1 MNPILKLYIPFN
13 QLHGIYSLSPICVPG
28 YRKALDKIL
37 YYKNALP
44 CGSPPPLGER
54 LFQKIEWL
62 ICPPPLNLIAGCRA
76 MTPPTLPITEWNNY
90 SS

>member
-1 MNPILKLYIPFN
+1 MLLVFYCHRKPFYANIIYTLNPILKLYIPFN

-28 YRKALDKIL
+28 YRKALDQIL

-54 LFQKIEWL
+54 LFQKIE
-62 ICPPPLNLIAGCRA
+62 
-76 MTPPTLPITEWNNY
+76 
-90 SS
+90 